1 MKSVRVL
8 MMNYNFSRY
17 MESLEYTRMQA
28 PLRKNKIDYKALLQ
42 YAKEKGVQP
51 CDLEKEE
58 QERFVIHS

>member
-1 MKSVRVL
+1 MSGL
-8 MMNYNFSRY
+8 MNKHYFTRY
-17 MESLEYTRMQA
+17 MESLEETRMQA
-28 PLRKNKIDYKALLQ
+28 PLRKVKIDYKALLK

>member
-1 MKSVRVL
+1 
-8 MMNYNFSRY
+8 MNYNFSRY

-28 PLRKNKIDYKALLQ
+28 PLRKVKIDYKALLR

>member
-1 MKSVRVL
+1 MRSVRVL

-17 MESLEYTRMQA
+17 MESLENTRMQT
-28 PLRKNKIDYKALLQ
+28 PLRKVKIDYKALLE

-51 CDLEKEE
+51 CDLEKVE